1 MLQFFLLCDIIALL
15 IKSVFSSTWIEYQIP
30 ILAVVGSSPVRR
42 AIGKRLY
49 FKEYSLFHCCE
60 ILLKS
65 YETALHLTLHLTLYF
80 FTRISPTV

>member
-42 AIGKRLY
+42 ASVKTAVFRGIQ
-49 FKEYSLFHCCE
+49 LF
-60 ILLKS
+60 LL
-65 YETALHLTLHLTLYF
+65 L
-80 FTRISPTV
+80 